1 MIKFYN
7 FIATTAFSKYKIES
21 LFEIGIPIN
30 ILQLLRQ
37 CPCYDLDKVRSFLQN
52 SWAILSSFKTVFIFN
67 DTSAEIKKK
76 SADVLLKMITILKEH
91 MRIAQVCAKNERTL
105 VHDTFSIYRSVR
117 TRKCSPTIQF
127 IMYLSQ
133 TRPNSP

>member
-1 MIKFYN
+1 MPVCIHDKVCI

-76 SADVLLKMITILKEH
+76 SADVLLKMIILLSELKKG
-91 MRIAQVCAKNERTL
+91 A
-105 VHDTFSIYRSVR
+105 VHKLR
-117 TRKCSPTIQF
+117 
-127 IMYLSQ
+127 
-133 TRPNSP
+133 